1 MERGSKNYEK
11 QLQKLR
17 LLHERIANQ
26 RLDFIHKESRRIA
39 NAWDAVCVR
48 DADLTE
54 LSRKLKGTNV
64 LDSGF
69 GRFRECLKYKLE
81 RQGKA
86 YLVLDR
92 YAPAA
97 KTCRQCGAVNGTL
110 GLQEKTWTCPHC
122 GALISREV
130 NTAQNIRD
138 MGFAGLQNQETC
150 AV

>member
-1 MERGSKNYEK
+1 M
-11 QLQKLR
+11 
-17 LLHERIANQ
+17 
-26 RLDFIHKESRRIA
+26 
-39 NAWDAVCVR
+39 CVR

-81 RQGKA
+81 RQGKR
-86 YLVLDR
+86 YVVLDR

-97 KTCRQCGAVNGTL
+97 KTCRQCGGVNEAL
-110 GLQEKTWTCPHC
+110 ALQEKSWACPHC
-122 GALISREV
+122 GAVVLREL

-138 MGFAGLQNQETC
+138 MGFAGLQHQETC